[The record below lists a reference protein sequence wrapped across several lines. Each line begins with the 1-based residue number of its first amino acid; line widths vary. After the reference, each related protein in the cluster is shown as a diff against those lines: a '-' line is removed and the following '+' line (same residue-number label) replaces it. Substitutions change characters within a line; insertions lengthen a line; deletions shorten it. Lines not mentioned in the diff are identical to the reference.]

1 MNDLVKMLR
10 SLIWLTLFG
19 ALYQELRRPPEERTW
34 NGKVLGVIPY
44 DFRVPTFQR
53 LRDAYWDPG
62 TDRIFSDHVFGVG
75 WAVNIPVAIRRINA
89 GAMQYLAASR
99 RRGPAPGPIA
109 LPRPSGDQ
117 PSAEPPSAVRPSER
131 RPS

>member
-1 MNDLVKMLR
+1 MKDLVKMLR
-10 SLIWLTLFG
+10 SLVWLTLFG
-19 ALYQELRRPPEERTW
+19 AVYQELRRPPAERTW
-34 NGKVLGVIPY
+34 NGRVLGLIPY

-89 GAMQYLAASR
+89 GATQYLAASR
-99 RRGPAPGPIA
+99 RRGSTDGPTA
-109 LPRPSGDQ
+109 LPRPSGDGPAKRS
-117 PSAEPPSAVRPSER
+117 PS
-131 RPS
+131 

>member
-53 LRDAYWDPG
+53 LREAYWDPG

-75 WAVNIPVAIRRINA
+75 WAVNIPVAIRRLNA
-89 GAMQYLAASR
+89 GATQYLAASR
-99 RRGPAPGPIA
+99 RGGPTDRPIA
-109 LPRPSGDQ
+109 LPRPSEQ
-117 PSAEPPSAVRPSER
+117 WPSAGRPSGDRPSER
-131 RPS
+131 STS